1 MTNEVTTTT
10 KKPVLE
16 LDGFNDF
23 TDEVE
28 GDDNVNTGGSIIQGK
43 KLKFLDPDWHI
54 EAQIVTG
61 MRLTAINV
69 LNVVTKWGHNNKPLE
84 TKLSRRVKG
93 FPTLRSSMPNAP
105 RANGVSASVKW
116 QAPGA
121 DNTVCI

>member
-69 LNVVTKWGHNNKPLE
+69 LNVVTGATTTNRWRQ
-84 TKLSRRVKG
+84 KLSHRVKG